1 MIAPSTLIAPPLKV
15 TVPVVLALPRLTVVA
30 TPTFAPLVEPEPI
43 SPPRVTPPVPP
54 AAFISREFSLSTV
67 PILPVIEV
75 NPAPERM
82 SMSRAAPVESSFPV
96 IVTAPPPASVV
107 LMVIGAAAST
117 FPVISKTPESLVPP
131 SKVIFPDKVTFAVP
145 ALTVTSL
152 ISVEIAAKATVP
164 DPEVKLTSEN
174 FESVVSSP
182 LRAAPKDMF
191 PALLPP
197 VVIVKFASSLSKTF
211 PPTNPTSAPEVVI
224 VVSEALVKVILSP
237 VSVVYV

>member
-1 MIAPSTLIAPPLKV
+1 MI
-15 TVPVVLALPRLTVVA
+15 
-30 TPTFAPLVEPEPI
+30 F
-43 SPPRVTPPVPP
+43 
-54 AAFISREFSLSTV
+54 
-67 PILPVIEV
+67 V

-82 SMSRAAPVESSFPV
+82 SMSRSPPVESSFPV
-96 IVTAPPPASVV
+96 IVTFPPPASVV

-152 ISVEIAAKATVP
+152 ISVEIAPKPTVP
-164 DPEVKLTSEN
+164 VPEVKLTSEN
-174 FESVVSSP
+174 FVAVESSP

-197 VVIVKFASSLSKTF
+197 VVIV
-211 PPTNPTSAPEVVI
+211 
-224 VVSEALVKVILSP
+224 
-237 VSVVYV
+237 